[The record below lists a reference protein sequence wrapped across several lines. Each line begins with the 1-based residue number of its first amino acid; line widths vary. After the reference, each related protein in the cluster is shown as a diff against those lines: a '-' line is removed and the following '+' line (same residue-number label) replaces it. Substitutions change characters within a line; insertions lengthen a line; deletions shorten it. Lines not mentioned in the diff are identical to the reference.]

1 MAARQVIGNKSL
13 LCSQKKVYFIL
24 IRKIT
29 GEQKMKNYQTVG
41 NNKVVFYGRV
51 STEHEEQTY
60 ALGNQ
65 MQWYEELKKSYPN
78 WIIIERY
85 VDDGISGTQ
94 AKKRPEFMRMIDDA
108 KMGKFDLIVTR
119 EVARFARNTV
129 ECLEITRQLKNYG
142 VEVFFVQDGI
152 RTMDN
157 EGEMILTI
165 RAMVAQEE
173 SRKMSER
180 IKAGQAISRK
190 NGVLYGNGNL
200 LGYDR
205 VGDTYVIN
213 QEQAETVRMIFDL
226 YESGL
231 GVQAIRNELIKRERI
246 NSSGLI
252 KWDSTRIL
260 RCLKNTIYKGIMA
273 YNKSHRNN
281 FLEQK
286 VIINHDK
293 NTFEYVAATF
303 EPIISEEQ
311 WEHCKLIRESRRNMR
326 IVNVDGKAKMQFWG
340 VHKGG
345 NIWTKKLR
353 CRCGSSMRMDKWR
366 PKLNGERPVGYKC
379 YNQINKGAN
388 KITNRE
394 SEGFCDMRAICG
406 WKLEMMAK
414 VVFRKLWKDSGLLEK
429 AIKIFMN
436 ETVMEQQDIDRIR
449 NEYRLEIKKISEKA
463 ERLIEMRL
471 NGEIDRYNYL
481 RLKAAVDADEK
492 QVEQQLLDY
501 ENLPRVSQSYP
512 FSKEQIK
519 KHLHE
524 FISTNG
530 TNFDENIIDK
540 FVTQIKVESETEFSW
555 YLYFDAKENFN
566 TEKKLYCTFTIP
578 FKDALRYRNKRKHLL
593 RKNQY
598 KELLVKVY
606 I

>member
-41 NNKVVFYGRV
+41 NKKVVFYGRV

-85 VDDGISGTQ
+85 VDDGSSGTQ

-205 VGDTYVIN
+205 VGDTYVNN

-286 VIINHDK
+286 VIINHDE

-340 VHKGG
+340 VHKGW

-353 CRCGSSMRMDKWR
+353 CQCGSSMRMDKWR

-388 KITNRE
+388 NITNRE

-414 VVFRKLWKDSGLLEK
+414 VVFRKLWKDSELLEK
-429 AIKIFMN
+429 SIKIFMN
-436 ETVMEQQDIDRIR
+436 ETVMEQQDIERIK
-449 NEYRLEIKKISEKA
+449 NNYRLEIKKFNEKA

-471 NGEIDRYNYL
+471 NGEIDRDTYL
-481 RLKAAVDADEK
+481 RLKVTADADKK
-492 QVEQQLLDY
+492 QAEQQLLDY
-501 ENLPRVSQSYP
+501 ENLPRVAQSYP
-512 FSKEQIK
+512 FSKEEIK
-519 KHLHE
+519 KHLLD
-524 FISTNG
+524 FVSPNSTDI
-530 TNFDENIIDK
+530 DENIIDK

-555 YLYFDAKENFN
+555 YLCFDSKENFN
-566 TEKKLYCTFTIP
+566 TEKKLYCTFTIS
-578 FKDALRYRNKRKHLL
+578 FKDALKYRNKRKQLL
-593 RKNQY
+593 RQNQY
-598 KELLVKVY
+598 KDLEVSLY

>member
-41 NNKVVFYGRV
+41 NKKVVFYGRV

-85 VDDGISGTQ
+85 VDDGSSGTQ

-286 VIINHDK
+286 VIINHDE

-340 VHKGG
+340 VHKGW

-353 CRCGSSMRMDKWR
+353 CQCGSSMRMDKWR

-388 KITNRE
+388 NITNRE

-414 VVFRKLWKDSGLLEK
+414 VVFRKLWKDSELLEK
-429 AIKIFMN
+429 SIKIFMN
-436 ETVMEQQDIDRIR
+436 ETVTEQQDIERIK
-449 NEYRLEIKKISEKA
+449 NNYRLEIKKFNEKA

-471 NGEIDRYNYL
+471 NGEIDRDTYL
-481 RLKAAVDADEK
+481 RLKVTADADKK
-492 QVEQQLLDY
+492 QAEQQLLDY
-501 ENLPRVSQSYP
+501 ENLPRVAQSHP
-512 FSKEQIK
+512 FSKEEIK
-519 KHLHE
+519 KHLLD
-524 FISTNG
+524 FVSPNSTDI
-530 TNFDENIIDK
+530 DENIIDK

-555 YLYFDAKENFN
+555 YLCFDSKENFN
-566 TEKKLYCTFTIP
+566 TEKKLYCTFTIS
-578 FKDALRYRNKRKHLL
+578 FKDALKYRNKRKQLL
-593 RKNQY
+593 RQNQY
-598 KELLVKVY
+598 KDLEVSLY

>member
-1 MAARQVIGNKSL
+1 
-13 LCSQKKVYFIL
+13 
-24 IRKIT
+24 
-29 GEQKMKNYQTVG
+29 
-41 NNKVVFYGRV
+41 
-51 STEHEEQTY
+51 
-60 ALGNQ
+60 

-85 VDDGISGTQ
+85 VDDGSSGTQ

-286 VIINHDK
+286 VIINHDE

-340 VHKGG
+340 VHKGW

-353 CRCGSSMRMDKWR
+353 CQCGSSMRMDKWR

-388 KITNRE
+388 NITNRE

-414 VVFRKLWKDSGLLEK
+414 VVFRKLWKDSELLEK
-429 AIKIFMN
+429 SIKIFMN
-436 ETVMEQQDIDRIR
+436 ETVMEQQDIERIK
-449 NEYRLEIKKISEKA
+449 NNYRLEIKKFNEKA

-471 NGEIDRYNYL
+471 NGEIDRDTYL
-481 RLKAAVDADEK
+481 RLKVTADADKK
-492 QVEQQLLDY
+492 QAEQQLLDY
-501 ENLPRVSQSYP
+501 ENLPRVAQSHP
-512 FSKEQIK
+512 FSKEEIK
-519 KHLHE
+519 KHLLD
-524 FISTNG
+524 FVSPNSTDI
-530 TNFDENIIDK
+530 DENIIDK

-555 YLYFDAKENFN
+555 YLCFDSKENFN
-566 TEKKLYCTFTIP
+566 TEKKLYCTFTIS
-578 FKDALRYRNKRKHLL
+578 FKDALKYRNKRKQLL
-593 RKNQY
+593 RQNQY
-598 KELLVKVY
+598 KDLEVSLY

>member
-1 MAARQVIGNKSL
+1 
-13 LCSQKKVYFIL
+13 
-24 IRKIT
+24 
-29 GEQKMKNYQTVG
+29 MKNYQTVG

-94 AKKRPEFMRMIDDA
+94 AKKRPEFMRIIDDA

-190 NGVLYGNGNL
+190 NGVLCGNGNL

-286 VIINHDK
+286 VIINHDE

-429 AIKIFMN
+429 AIKIFMY

-471 NGEIDRYNYL
+471 NGEIDRCNYL

-492 QVEQQLLDY
+492 QAEQQLLDY

-578 FKDALRYRNKRKHLL
+578 FKDALRYRNKRKHLF

>member
-41 NNKVVFYGRV
+41 NKKVVFYGRV

-85 VDDGISGTQ
+85 VDDGSSGTQ

-213 QEQAETVRMIFDL
+213 QEQAETVRMIFEL

-286 VIINHDK
+286 VIINHDE

-340 VHKGG
+340 VHKGW
-345 NIWTKKLR
+345 NIWPKKLR
-353 CRCGSSMRMDKWR
+353 CQCGSSMRMDKWR

-388 KITNRE
+388 NITNRE

-414 VVFRKLWKDSGLLEK
+414 VVFRKLWKDSELLEK
-429 AIKIFMN
+429 SIKIFMN
-436 ETVMEQQDIDRIR
+436 ETVMEQQDIERIK
-449 NEYRLEIKKISEKA
+449 NNYRLEIKKFNEKA

-471 NGEIDRYNYL
+471 NGEIDRDTYL
-481 RLKAAVDADEK
+481 RLKVTADADKK
-492 QVEQQLLDY
+492 QAEQQLLDY
-501 ENLPRVSQSYP
+501 ENLPRVAQSHP
-512 FSKEQIK
+512 FSKEEIK
-519 KHLHE
+519 KHLLD
-524 FISTNG
+524 FVSPNSTDI
-530 TNFDENIIDK
+530 DENIIDK

-555 YLYFDAKENFN
+555 YLCFDSKENFN
-566 TEKKLYCTFTIP
+566 TEKKLYCTFTIS
-578 FKDALRYRNKRKHLL
+578 FKDALKYRNKRKQLL
-593 RKNQY
+593 RQNQY
-598 KELLVKVY
+598 KDLEVSLY

>member
-41 NNKVVFYGRV
+41 NKKVVFYGRV

-85 VDDGISGTQ
+85 VDDGSSGTQ

-213 QEQAETVRMIFDL
+213 QEQAETVRMIFEL

-286 VIINHDK
+286 VIINHDE
-293 NTFEYVAATF
+293 NTFEYVAVTF

-340 VHKGG
+340 VHKGW

-353 CRCGSSMRMDKWR
+353 CQCGSSMRMDKWR

-388 KITNRE
+388 NITNRE

-414 VVFRKLWKDSGLLEK
+414 VVFRKLWKDSELLEK
-429 AIKIFMN
+429 SIKIFMN
-436 ETVMEQQDIDRIR
+436 ETVMEQQDIERIK
-449 NEYRLEIKKISEKA
+449 NNYRLEIKKFNEKA

-471 NGEIDRYNYL
+471 NGEIDRDTYL
-481 RLKAAVDADEK
+481 RLKVTADADKK
-492 QVEQQLLDY
+492 QAEQQLLDY
-501 ENLPRVSQSYP
+501 ENLPRVAQSHP
-512 FSKEQIK
+512 FSKEEIK
-519 KHLHE
+519 KHLLD
-524 FISTNG
+524 FVSPNSTDI
-530 TNFDENIIDK
+530 DENIIDK

-555 YLYFDAKENFN
+555 YLCFDSKENFN
-566 TEKKLYCTFTIP
+566 TEKKLYCTFTIS
-578 FKDALRYRNKRKHLL
+578 FKDALKYRNKRKQLL
-593 RKNQY
+593 RQNQY
-598 KELLVKVY
+598 KDLEVSLY